1 MINGGVKFTARVRCV
16 KHNPKAG
23 EFEKVNH
30 RLRAGIV
37 DESRRLAI
45 LFDMDGVLVDVT
57 SSYRRAIQE
66 TVRFFSG
73 EEAYLEEIQ
82 TLKEKGGYNND
93 WDLTEAILIGKG
105 KSVPKTEIVEK
116 FQELYHGTKDR
127 VGFIESERWLL
138 SSELL
143 PRLKARYTL
152 GIVTGRPKEEAM
164 FVLRKFNLEHLFD
177 VIVAME
183 DYPPERS
190 KPNPYPINLALSR
203 IGKMDAIYIGDSV
216 DDMIAA
222 RRADVRP
229 IGCIS
234 PGMAGTQMRDLLV
247 RNGAIAILDDIN
259 DIERILP

>member
-1 MINGGVKFTARVRCV
+1 MVKCV
-16 KHNPKAG
+16 KDNHKAG
-23 EFEKVNH
+23 EFEEIND
-30 RLRAGIV
+30 RMRAGIE
-37 DESRRLAI
+37 DESGRLAI
-45 LFDMDGVLVDVT
+45 LFDMDGVLVDVS

-66 TVRFFSG
+66 TVCFFSG
-73 EEAYLEEIQ
+73 KEARLEEIQ

-93 WDLTEAILIGKG
+93 WDLTEAILVSRGKI
-105 KSVPKTEIVEK
+105 VPKTDIVEK
-116 FQELYHGTKDR
+116 FQELYRGTKDR
-127 VGFIESERWLL
+127 EGYIESERWLL

-143 PRLKARYTL
+143 ERLKARYGL

-190 KPNPYPINLALSR
+190 KPDPYPINLALSR
-203 IGKMDAIYIGDSV
+203 IGRMDAIYIGDSV

-222 RRADVRP
+222 KGADVRP

-234 PGMAGTQMRDLLV
+234 PGVAGTQVRDLLV
-247 RNGAIAILDDIN
+247 RNGAIATLDDIN